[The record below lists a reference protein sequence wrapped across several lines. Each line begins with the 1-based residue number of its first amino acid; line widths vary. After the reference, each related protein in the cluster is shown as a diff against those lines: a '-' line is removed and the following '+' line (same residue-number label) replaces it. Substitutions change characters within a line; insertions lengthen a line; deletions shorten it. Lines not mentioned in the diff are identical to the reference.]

1 MQGTRTHKRLVLVG
15 GVLSIVA
22 WLSSSALGAAP
33 AGGPSP
39 RVWRAP
45 AADSARFA
53 TARRLEAVR
62 SPVSNVAR
70 PRVSSGPAWLESR
83 LDAMWRQSPTFRR
96 QLLRLGGVGQLR
108 ITFSVQ
114 CQTKGNRAH
123 TRVERLADTS
133 LSADVCL
140 GNNMR
145 EFDELIAHE
154 LEHILEQVDGVNLAD
169 RARHHCHHVNDGGGG
184 FETGRAKDVGLMVAR
199 EMTAREGR

>member
-1 MQGTRTHKRLVLVG
+1 LQETRTHKRLVLLG
-15 GVLSIVA
+15 GVLSTVA
-22 WLSSSALGAAP
+22 WLSSTTLSAAP
-33 AGGPSP
+33 AGGPGS
-39 RVWRAP
+39 RVWQAP

-53 TARRLEAVR
+53 TARRLESVP

-108 ITFSVQ
+108 ITFSTQ
-114 CQTKGNRAH
+114 CQTKGSRAH
-123 TRVERLADTS
+123 TRVQRLPDTS

-140 GNNMR
+140 GTNMR
-145 EFDELIAHE
+145 ELDELIAHE

-169 RARHHCHHVNDGGGG
+169 RARHRCHHVNDGSGG
-184 FETGRAKDVGLMVAR
+184 FETDRAKDVGLMVAR
-199 EMTAREGR
+199 EMTEREGR